1 MSKQSGISRCPRG
14 NDKTAEREKLLA
26 AIVVFEHDEIV
37 FADDEI
43 ETNCWSVQ
51 GRELFESINRPGN
64 TFAIDFQ
71 TRRFKARIVSDSCGH
86 HFEALLF
93 IEHSCFFM
101 RWLTGGHEENPI
113 NLQLVDGALSDHQ
126 MARMNRVESTAHD
139 A

>member
-1 MSKQSGISRCPRG
+1 MGKQSSVSRGPRG

-26 AIVVFEHDEIV
+26 AIVVFEHDKIV
-37 FADDEI
+37 FADDEV

-51 GRELFESINRPGN
+51 GSELFESINRPGH

-71 TRRFKARIVSDSCGH
+71 TRSLKQRIVGDSCGH

-93 IEHSCFFM
+93 VEHASFLV
-101 RWLTGGHEENPI
+101 RWLTRGHEKNPI
-113 NLQLVDGALSDHQ
+113 NFKLIDGALSDHQ
-126 MARMNRVESTAHD
+126 VARVNRVESTAHD